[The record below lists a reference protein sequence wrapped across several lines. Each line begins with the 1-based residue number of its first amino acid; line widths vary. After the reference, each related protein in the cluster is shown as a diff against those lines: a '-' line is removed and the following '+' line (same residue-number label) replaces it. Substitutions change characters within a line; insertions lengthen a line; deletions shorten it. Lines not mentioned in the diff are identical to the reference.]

1 MGYSSLGNAIVIQAV
16 EDYEQA
22 LYSFAGAK
30 SDFAREHLSK
40 EIKELRNFFDSKWYG
55 VLSNG
60 VESSYLLEKVETRF
74 WSKIFGFENHWSK
87 SKVLSRHNKEARK
100 TTKRD

>member
-22 LYSFAGAK
+22 LYSFAGAR
-30 SDFAREHLSK
+30 SDFARESISK
-40 EIKELRNFFDSKWYG
+40 EIKELRKFFNSKWYG
-55 VLSNG
+55 VLSG
-60 VESSYLLEKVETRF
+60 ADSSYLLDGVETRF
-74 WSKIFGFENHWSK
+74 WEKIFGLGNDWDKSRILRKHNH
-87 SKVLSRHNKEARK
+87 RK

>member
-30 SDFAREHLSK
+30 SDFARQSLSK
-40 EIKELRNFFDSKWYG
+40 EIEELRKFFDSKWYG
-55 VLSNG
+55 VLSTID
-60 VESSYLLEKVETRF
+60 SAYLLDKVETRF
-74 WSKIFGFENHWSK
+74 WSKIFGYENEWGQ
-87 SKVLSRHNKEARK
+87 SKVLSKHNHRK